1 MNRQAFFNALR
12 GGFTGALEPQEVTG
26 TEAIL
31 DAMAGLPLAFVA
43 YALATAWHE
52 TAGTMQPIKER
63 GGTSY
68 FFSRY
73 DPKGPR
79 PDLGVHVR
87 DYLRTGDAERRAH
100 FQAGSANQRL
110 CGTAGADRRQCDVPG
125 RAGEGRSGGR
135 KMKRDTL
142 SEQLPRALAPPT
154 PSPIPGDR
162 ETARTASNKTALKA
176 REERGARSPG
186 LSRTVACRRLII
198 ARPRSTQRARVK
210 FRGIAHKGA
219 K

>member
-1 MNRQAFFNALR
+1 MGQSMNRQTFFDALR

-31 DAMAGLPLAFVA
+31 DAMAGLPIAFVA

-79 PDLGVHVR
+79 PDIAKRLGNTEPGDGARFPGRGLPQTTGRANYAKASAFLGVDCIANPDLLLEPRYAAPWMVHAMLHGLFTGKR
-87 DYLRTGDAERRAH
+87 FADYLPSQGPATYEKFVPARRIVNGLDRAADI
-100 FQAGSANQRL
+100 AGYAVKYQDGL
-110 CGTAGADRRQCDVPG
+110 Q
-125 RAGEGRSGGR
+125 EGGW
-135 KMKRDTL
+135 
-142 SEQLPRALAPPT
+142 A
-154 PSPIPGDR
+154 
-162 ETARTASNKTALKA
+162 
-176 REERGARSPG
+176 
-186 LSRTVACRRLII
+186 
-198 ARPRSTQRARVK
+198 
-210 FRGIAHKGA
+210 
-219 K
+219 